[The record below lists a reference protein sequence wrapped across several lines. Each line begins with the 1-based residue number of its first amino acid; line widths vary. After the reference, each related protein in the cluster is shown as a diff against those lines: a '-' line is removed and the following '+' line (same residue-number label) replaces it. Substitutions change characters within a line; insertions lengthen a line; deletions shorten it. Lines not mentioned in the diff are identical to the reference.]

1 MEARTIAIEIPEV
14 LKKVLE
20 DDCYYINRRKR
31 LVQLPCQAN
40 VVTVLESYVRYFALK
55 AAFSPRPQ
63 QHPVPPAGVTVCYGP
78 AGRSQGGR
86 LRHLLSPRVST
97 GGESDS
103 LALCKEMVDGLRIIF
118 DSHLSL
124 LLLYPYEQEQ
134 YKMATSSH
142 LASAMNRNPEESSP
156 GPSLL
161 YPVTPPSS
169 ESRPMP
175 EEPSTPKRRKSEVEA
190 LPTLRR
196 STRRSVSCNTLS
208 ESSASP
214 QPKHGQQNTSTRRP
228 KLSLEKGTQGLS
240 GSAFLLPLIG
250 PKGSFVFAG
259 FEGRTQEVNE
269 VLAWKLVP
277 ESYPPSDQPPPASF
291 IYGAHHL
298 LRLFVK
304 LPEIL
309 GKMSLSEKN
318 LKALL
323 KHLDLFLRFLAEYH
337 DDFFPDSAYVSAS
350 DAHPRAM
357 VLKC

>member
-1 MEARTIAIEIPEV
+1 MEARTVALEIPEA
-14 LKKVLE
+14 LKKILE

-31 LVQLPCQAN
+31 LVRLPCRAN
-40 VVTVLESYVRYFALK
+40 VVTVLESYVRHFALK
-55 AAFSPRPQ
+55 AAFS
-63 QHPVPPAGVTVCYGP
+63 AGVTALSGP
-78 AGRSQGGR
+78 ADGSQGGR
-86 LRHLLSPRVST
+86 LRHPLSPRVSA
-97 GGESDS
+97 GGESES
-103 LALCKEMVDGLRIIF
+103 VELCKEMADGLRIIF
-118 DSHLSL
+118 DSHLPL
-124 LLLYPYEQEQ
+124 VLLYPYEREQ
-134 YKMATSSH
+134 HRMATSWS
-142 LASAMNRNPEESSP
+142 LAAVRRSLERSP
-156 GPSLL
+156 GPPLL
-161 YPVTPPSS
+161 HPVTPPSG
-169 ESRPMP
+169 ERRPLP
-175 EEPSTPKRRKSEVEA
+175 DEPSTPKRRKCEAEA

-196 STRRSVSCNTLS
+196 SARHAVGCDAPSQ
-208 ESSASP
+208 SSGSP
-214 QPKHGQQNTSTRRP
+214 QNQRGRRDTSGRRP
-228 KLSLEKGTQGLS
+228 RLPLEKGARGLS
-240 GSAFLLPLIG
+240 GSAFLLPPIG

-259 FEGRTQEVNE
+259 FEGRTREVNE

-337 DDFFPDSAYVSAS
+337 EDFFPDSAYVSAS
-350 DAHPRAM
+350 DAHCNTHHPRAM

>member
-1 MEARTIAIEIPEV
+1 MEIPEV

-31 LVQLPCQAN
+31 LVQLPCRTN

-55 AAFSPRPQ
+55 AAFSPRAQ
-63 QHPVPPAGVTVCYGP
+63 QRPVPSPGVTVHYGP
-78 AGRSQGGR
+78 AERSQGGR
-86 LRHLLSPRVST
+86 LRHLLGPRDAT
-97 GGESDS
+97 GGESESVD
-103 LALCKEMVDGLRIIF
+103 LCKEMADGLRIIF
-118 DSHLSL
+118 DYHLPL
-124 LLLYPYEQEQ
+124 VLLYPYEREQ
-134 YKMATSSH
+134 YKMASSSN
-142 LASAMNRNPEESSP
+142 LAADMKRIRECSP
-156 GPSLL
+156 GPPLL
-161 YPVTPPSS
+161 CPVTPPSG
-169 ESRPMP
+169 EWRPMP
-175 EEPSTPKRRKSEVEA
+175 EEPSTPKRRRSEAEA

-196 STRRSVSCNTLS
+196 STRHAVSCDTMS
-208 ESSASP
+208 QSGASP
-214 QPKHGQQNTSTRRP
+214 QPKRGQRDTSARRP
-228 KLSLEKGTQGLS
+228 KLPLEKGAQGLS
-240 GSAFLLPLIG
+240 GSASLLPLIA

-350 DAHPRAM
+350 DAHCNTHHSRAM